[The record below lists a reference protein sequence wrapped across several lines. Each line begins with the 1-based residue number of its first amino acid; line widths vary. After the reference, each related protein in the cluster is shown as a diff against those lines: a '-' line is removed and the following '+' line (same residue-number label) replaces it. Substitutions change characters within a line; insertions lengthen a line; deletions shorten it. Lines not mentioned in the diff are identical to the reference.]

1 MELDI
6 RGLLHDLQL
15 LLEHHPLRLKLD
27 FTQLQL
33 KNEEASGN
41 TDGIKKR
48 SSLEGRNSPSAIQL
62 IKLPHPKRVEEW
74 PYAVELQ
81 PSRYVYDSTEGAI
94 VLSGKHRKT
103 FSRILANDG
112 IFETESDSNQGMAEE
127 EEIKTKLTKEKW
139 KGDLTSLARCMEAR
153 SYQDLFMSY
162 HSREDISWNDASMLE
177 NMADI
182 LSEGSTSLIEKEL
195 NQASLET
202 IQERILRLK

>member
-1 MELDI
+1 MEFDM

-15 LLEHHPLRLKLD
+15 MLEHHPLRLKLD

-41 TDGIKKR
+41 TDGLKKR
-48 SSLEGRNSPSAIQL
+48 SSFDGRISPSTIQL
-62 IKLPHPKRVEEW
+62 IKLPHPKGVEEW

-81 PSRYVYDSTEGAI
+81 PPRYVYDSTEGAI

-127 EEIKTKLTKEKW
+127 EELKTKPTKEKW
-139 KGDLTSLARCMEAR
+139 EGDLTPLARCMEAR
-153 SYQDLFMSY
+153 SYQDLFMSC
-162 HSREDISWNDASMLE
+162 HLREDLSWNDSSILE

-182 LSEGSTSLIEKEL
+182 LSERSSSLMEIEL
-195 NQASLET
+195 NQGSIES
-202 IQERILRLK
+202 IQDGISRRK